1 MKINTLVEGKGCSCC
16 GCKTM
21 KECTCPKD
29 CPDCDCHDMNE
40 MTAGG
45 VGGTVV
51 MPIGDVVQSR
61 TKKKK
66 RNSKKA

>member
-1 MKINTLVEGKGCSCC
+1 MKIISLFEGKGCSCC
-16 GCKTM
+16 GSKTI

-29 CPDCDCHDMNE
+29 CPDCDCHTMKE

-51 MPIGDVVQSR
+51 MPLTTTIQSR
-61 TKKKK
+61 TKKK
-66 RNSKKA
+66 RKKKS